1 MTLQVLERVAA
12 STTTPT
18 SPTRVPGSRRPG
30 RRVRLAAA
38 TSIVLV
44 VATAAPLS
52 ADAATTVAKPD
63 RMSCSNPT
71 TRWANRYPWG
81 WVGEVFVRFSVPGA
95 AAMAKPTPVNVTV
108 AWGAYR
114 SYIAE
119 IAYPGEAGGTK
130 LVFAKL
136 DGTEA
141 PLYET
146 VFKADKPVCVQFGIG
161 PEMLY
166 SVSARTVALRDW
178 VRGNDIV

>member
-12 STTTPT
+12 PNTTPI
-18 SPTRVPGSRRPG
+18 PPARRRGDRKPV

-38 TSIVLV
+38 TSIVLA
-44 VATAAPLS
+44 VAAAPLS

-63 RMSCSNPT
+63 RMSCSNPD
-71 TRWANRYPWG
+71 TRWATRYPWD

-95 AAMAKPTPVNVTV
+95 AMAKPAPVKVTI

-114 SYIAE
+114 SYVKE
-119 IAYPGEAGGTK
+119 IAFPGEAGGTK

-141 PLYET
+141 PLYDT
-146 VFKADKPVCVQFGIG
+146 VFKADRPVCVQFGIG

-166 SVSARTVALRDW
+166 TVSARTVALRDW
-178 VRGNDIV
+178 VPGHDIV